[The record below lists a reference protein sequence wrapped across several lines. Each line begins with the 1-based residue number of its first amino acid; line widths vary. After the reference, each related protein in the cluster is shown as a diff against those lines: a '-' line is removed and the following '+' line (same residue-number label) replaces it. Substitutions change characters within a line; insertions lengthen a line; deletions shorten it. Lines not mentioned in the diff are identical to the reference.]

1 MVAGSTKEKTM
12 KNRLT
17 SRFIAVLT
25 LLIFLGLAQVG
36 SAENFAIKD
45 DDTVRGILD
54 RQVGTQ
60 VTLHLDDGGELTGKV
75 RKVTEKIVQLGNLS
89 GRDFYDAVIKIEKIS
104 AIIVRVEGK
113 S

>member
-1 MVAGSTKEKTM
+1 
-12 KNRLT
+12 
-17 SRFIAVLT
+17 
-25 LLIFLGLAQVG
+25 
-36 SAENFAIKD
+36 
-45 DDTVRGILD
+45 
-54 RQVGTQ
+54 
-60 VTLHLDDGGELTGKV
+60 LTGKV

>member
-1 MVAGSTKEKTM
+1 M

-25 LLIFLGLAQVG
+25 LLLFLGLAQVG
-36 SAENFAIKD
+36 NAENFTIKD
-45 DDTVRGILD
+45 ESVRKILD
-54 RQVGTQ
+54 GRVGTQ
-60 VTLHLDDGGELTGKV
+60 ITLHLDDGAELTGKV
-75 RKVTEKIVQLGNLS
+75 RKVTEELVQLGNLS

-104 AIIVRVEGK
+104 AIIVRVEGN